1 MPAQRR
7 DLMLIAAPPA
17 VDPLCSSLL
26 RPVLILLFAACCPAA
41 TSCHADEPAA
51 PATVISSPEHW
62 NFENHI
68 IPVLTRYGCNMSG
81 CHGKAEGQ
89 NGFRLSVFGFDPEAD
104 YQAIVQEGFGRR
116 VFPGVPENS
125 LLLLKAAGQM
135 PHGGGVRLDP
145 ARPEYTRLKNWIAAG
160 MPFGSPTDPQVQ
172 HIEVEPAEG
181 LLSFNQQQPLRVTA
195 FWSNGIREDVTALA
209 TWQTNSESLAQ
220 VDEHGVVIAGQTPG
234 TVAVMASYR
243 GHVDLFQGLIPQPQ
257 LLTPAELRQLQ
268 QAAASS
274 NPIDGLVVARLQQ
287 LNLPAADHCDDAVFH
302 RRVFL
307 DLIGT
312 LPTAAESREFL
323 ADTRP
328 DRRELLVDRLL
339 QRSEFND
346 YWALKWADLL
356 RVNRRT
362 LGRKAA
368 RAYHE
373 WIRSC
378 FEKNL
383 PLDQFATRLITA
395 SGPLSDDPAGWFY
408 KASAN
413 PHELTNTISQVFL
426 GVRLECAR
434 CHHHPWDRWGQTD
447 YHGLEAFVAQA
458 GFKPVPGG
466 ESLTASGT
474 ARTTHPRTG
483 REIFAHALEQPVPA
497 EQPPGDR
504 RQLLATWLTS
514 PRNPWFAQ
522 NLANRTWAHFL
533 GTGLVEPVDD
543 LRLTN
548 PPSNP
553 ELLQTLATRLTS
565 SGFDFRRFVREIVLS
580 ETYQRSSTPAP
591 AAASD
596 TRNYS
601 RFPLKQL
608 DAEVLLDAVSSVTGV
623 PEQFSGMPAGSRAIQ
638 LWDSHLTH
646 PFLTLFGRPVRE
658 TACECERVT
667 DPSVGQV
674 LHVQNSP
681 EIDARLRHANGRIAS
696 LVHTYSDNTQLID
709 ELYLTCFGR
718 LPDDAEQAA
727 ALQHLAT
734 ASTRRE
740 AVEDLMW
747 SMLNSL
753 EFLFNH

>member
-1 MPAQRR
+1 MLANHSNISLRTTHTAGPLRLLRTATLLAL
-7 DLMLIAAPPA
+7 LMAPP
-17 VDPLCSSLL
+17 VS
-26 RPVLILLFAACCPAA
+26 CCM
-41 TSCHADEPAA
+41 ADEASPSVPAG
-51 PATVISSPEHW
+51 ATPQRW
-62 NFENHI
+62 NFENQI
-68 IPVLTRYGCNMSG
+68 IPILTRFGCNMSG

-125 LLLLKAAGQM
+125 LLLLKATGAV

-145 ARPEYTRLKNWIAAG
+145 SRPEYVRLKNWIAAG
-160 MPFGSPTDPQVQ
+160 MPFGSADDPRVDR
-172 HIEVEPAEG
+172 IEVHPAEG
-181 LLSFNQQQPLRVTA
+181 LLGFDQQQPLRVTA
-195 FWSNGIREDVTALA
+195 FWSDGQREDVTALA

-220 VDEHGVVIAGQTPG
+220 VDENGVITAGQTPG
-234 TVAVMASYR
+234 TVAVMASYL
-243 GHVDLFQGLIPQPQ
+243 GKVDLFQGLIPQPQ
-257 LLTPAELRQLQ
+257 PLAVAELQQLTF
-268 QAAASS
+268 SS
-274 NPIDGLVVARLQQ
+274 QSANAIDRLVATRLRQ
-287 LNLPAADHCDDAVFH
+287 LNLPAAERCGDAVFH

-312 LPTAAESREFL
+312 LPTAQESREFL

-328 DRRELLVDRLL
+328 DRREQLVDRLL
-339 QRSEFND
+339 QRPEFSD
-346 YWALKWADLL
+346 YWSLKWSDLL

-378 FEKNL
+378 FAQNL
-383 PLDQFATRLITA
+383 PLDQFASQLITA
-395 SGPLSDDPAGWFY
+395 SGPLSENPAGWFY
-408 KASAN
+408 KASTN
-413 PHELTNTISQVFL
+413 SHEITNTISQVFL

-434 CHHHPWDRWGQTD
+434 CHHHPWDRWGQND
-447 YHGLEAFVAQA
+447 YHGFQA
-458 GFKPVPGG
+458 LVTQATFKAIPGD
-466 ESLTASGT
+466 ESLTLTAD

-483 REIFAHALEQPVPA
+483 REIFAHALDQPMPA
-497 EQPPGDR
+497 EQPQGDR
-504 RQLLATWLTS
+504 RQLLAEWLTA
-514 PRNPWFAQ
+514 PTNPWFAQ

-533 GTGLVEPVDD
+533 GRGLVEPVDD

-553 ELLQTLATRLTS
+553 ELLKTLAAQLID
-565 SGFDFRRFVREIVLS
+565 SGFDFRNFVRGIVLS
-580 ETYQRSSTPAP
+580 ETYQRSTTPAP
-591 AAASD
+591 AAAAD
-596 TRNYS
+596 NQNYS

-623 PEQFSGMPAGSRAIQ
+623 AEQFSGMPSGSRAIQ
-638 LWDSHLTH
+638 LWDSHLNH

-658 TACECERVT
+658 TACECERVSE
-667 DPSVGQV
+667 PSVGQV
-674 LHVQNSP
+674 LHIQNSP
-681 EIDARLRHANGRIAS
+681 EIDARLRHANGRLAA
-696 LVHTYSDNTQLID
+696 LCEAYSDDLPLIH

-718 LPDDAEQAA
+718 LPDQSEETA
-727 ALQHLAT
+727 ALRHLGT
-734 ASTRRE
+734 AHGRRE
-740 AVEDLMW
+740 AVEDLTW

>member
-1 MPAQRR
+1 MPANPTNFKPQSGPSVSAR
-7 DLMLIAAPPA
+7 LLLQMAFLHALFLASACP
-17 VDPLCSSLL
+17 CS
-26 RPVLILLFAACCPAA
+26 R
-41 TSCHADEPAA
+41 ADEPASSMPVA
-51 PATVISSPEHW
+51 ATPERW

-68 IPVLTRYGCNMSG
+68 IPVLTRFGCNMSG

-116 VFPGVPENS
+116 VFPGAPENS
-125 LLLLKAAGQM
+125 LLLLKATGAV
-135 PHGGGVRLDP
+135 PHGGGVRLNA
-145 ARPEYTRLKNWIAAG
+145 ARPEYARLKNWIAAG
-160 MPFGSPTDPQVQ
+160 MPFGSPDDAQVERIQVQ
-172 HIEVEPAEG
+172 PSAGQLV
-181 LLSFNQQQPLRVTA
+181 FDQQQPLRVTA
-195 FWSNGIREDVTALA
+195 FWSDGRQEDVTALV

-220 VDEHGVVIAGQTPG
+220 VDENGVVTAGQTPG
-234 TVAVMASYR
+234 TVAVMASYI

-257 LLTPAELRQLQ
+257 PLTDSELQQLQ
-268 QAAASS
+268 TSAQSASA
-274 NPIDGLVVARLQQ
+274 IDRLVATRLQQ
-287 LNLPAADHCDDAVFH
+287 LNLPAAERCEDAVFH

-312 LPTAAESREFL
+312 LPTSKESREFL
-323 ADTRP
+323 SDPRP
-328 DRRELLVDRLL
+328 DRREQLVDRLL

-346 YWALKWADLL
+346 YWSLKWSDLL

-378 FEKNL
+378 FARNL
-383 PLDQFATRLITA
+383 SLDQFATQLITA
-395 SGPLSDDPAGWFY
+395 SGPLSENPAGWFY
-408 KASAN
+408 KASTN
-413 PHELTNTISQVFL
+413 SHEITNTISQVFL

-434 CHHHPWDRWGQTD
+434 CHHHPWDRWGQDD
-447 YHGLEAFVAQA
+447 YHGFQA
-458 GFKPVPGG
+458 LVTQTAFKPTPGD
-466 ESLTASGT
+466 ESLTAT
-474 ARTTHPRTG
+474 TAARTTHPRTG
-483 REIFAHALEQPVPA
+483 REIFAHALDQPMPSEQPA
-497 EQPPGDR
+497 GDR
-504 RQLLATWLTS
+504 RQLLAAWLTN
-514 PRNPWFAQ
+514 PANPWFAQ

-533 GTGLVEPVDD
+533 GRGLVEPVDD

-553 ELLQTLATRLTS
+553 ELLNTLAAQLID
-565 SGFDFRRFVREIVLS
+565 SGFNFRTFVRGIVLS
-580 ETYQRSSTPAP
+580 ETYQRSTTP
-591 AAASD
+591 AAAAATD
-596 TRNYS
+596 NQNYA

-638 LWDSHLTH
+638 LWDSHVNH

-658 TACECERVT
+658 TACECERVSE
-667 DPSVGQV
+667 PSVGQV

-681 EIDARLRHANGRIAS
+681 EIDARLRHATGRLAA
-696 LVHTYSDNTQLID
+696 LCEAHGDDLPLIH

-718 LPDDAEQAA
+718 LPDPTEEAA
-727 ALQHLAT
+727 ALRHMST
-734 ASTRRE
+734 ARDRRE
-740 AVEDLMW
+740 AVEDLTW

>member
-1 MPAQRR
+1 
-7 DLMLIAAPPA
+7 MLL
-17 VDPLCSSLL
+17 VLLCTL
-26 RPVLILLFAACCPAA
+26 PEDCCR
-41 TSCHADEPAA
+41 ADEPLAA
-51 PATVISSPEHW
+51 ASPDHW

-89 NGFRLSVFGFDPEAD
+89 NGFKLSVFGFDPEAD

-116 VFPGVPENS
+116 VFPGVPDNS
-125 LLLLKAAGQM
+125 LLLLKAAGQV

-145 ARPEYTRLKNWIAAG
+145 TRPEYARLKNWIAAG
-160 MPFGSPTDPQVQ
+160 MPFGSPDDPQVQ
-172 HIEVEPAEG
+172 RIEVQPSAG
-181 LLSFNQQQPLRVTA
+181 LLSFNQQERLRVTA
-195 FWSNGIREDVTALA
+195 FWSNGRHEDVTALA

-220 VDEHGVVIAGQTPG
+220 VDEHGVITAGQTPG
-234 TVAVMASYR
+234 TVAVMASYL

-257 LLTPAELRQLQ
+257 PLTPAELQHLQLLQ
-268 QAAASS
+268 QTTADS
-274 NPIDGLVVARLQQ
+274 NPIDRLVAARLQQ
-287 LNLPAADHCDDAVFH
+287 LNLPAAERCDDAVFH

-339 QRSEFND
+339 LRTEFND

-378 FEKNL
+378 FEQNL
-383 PLDQFATRLITA
+383 PLDQFAARLITA
-395 SGPLSDDPAGWFY
+395 SGPLSDSPSGWFY

-447 YHGLEAFVAQA
+447 YHGLEAFVTQA
-458 GFKPVPGG
+458 AFKPVPGG
-466 ESLTASGT
+466 ESLTASGA
-474 ARTTHPRTG
+474 ARTVHPRTG
-483 REIFAHALEQPVPA
+483 REVFAHALDQPAPVEQPS
-497 EQPPGDR
+497 GDR
-504 RQLLATWLTS
+504 RQLLAAWLTDRS
-514 PRNPWFAQ
+514 NPWFAQ

-533 GTGLVEPVDD
+533 GRGLVEPVDD

-553 ELLQTLATRLTS
+553 ELLQMLASQLIA
-565 SGFDFRRFVREIVLS
+565 SGFDFRRFVRGIVLS
-580 ETYQRSSTPAP
+580 ETYQRSTTPP
-591 AAASD
+591 PSAAAD
-596 TRNYS
+596 NQNYA

-608 DAEVLLDAVSSVTGV
+608 PAEVLLDAVSSVTGV
-623 PEQFSGMPAGSRAIQ
+623 SEQFSGMPVGSRAIQ
-638 LWDSHLTH
+638 LWDSHLNH

-658 TACECERVT
+658 TACACERVSE
-667 DPSVGQV
+667 PSVGQV

-681 EIDARLRHANGRIAS
+681 EIDARLRHANGRLAV
-696 LVHTYSDNTQLID
+696 LCRNHSDDTQLIH

-718 LPDDAEQAA
+718 LPDGAEQTV
-727 ALQHLAT
+727 ALQHLKA
-734 ASTRRE
+734 APSRRE
-740 AVEDLMW
+740 AVEDLTW